1 MLSLAFGVND
11 IYEYEGK
18 EYKLD
23 LAFDNVLRVIDLTED
38 NSLSDVFRANL
49 AIDVLFADDMP
60 WPRSNEEDEYA
71 NIEEKSLVLIDIFTN
86 YIVKENDDGLLYD
99 IDGNKMPSAT
109 NNNDDDVEE
118 IASYSLTQDADY
130 IYASFLQD
138 YNIDLLDSRGE
149 MHWYKFRALLESLR
163 DDTTIKTIIGIRQA
177 ELPSGKGTEKERNEL
192 IKLKNRYKLKD

>member
-60 WPRSNEEDEYA
+60 WPRSNEEDKYA

-86 YIVKENDDGLLYD
+86 YIVKENDDGMLYD

-109 NNNDDDVEE
+109 NNNDEAEE

-138 YNIDLLDSRGE
+138 YNIDLLDSRGK

>member
-60 WPRSNEEDEYA
+60 WPRSNEEDKYA

-109 NNNDDDVEE
+109 NNNDEAEE

-138 YNIDLLDSRGE
+138 YNIDLLDSRGK

-192 IKLKNRYKLKD
+192 SKLKNRYKLKD

>member
-60 WPRSNEEDEYA
+60 WPRSNEEDKYA

-109 NNNDDDVEE
+109 NNNDEAEE

-138 YNIDLLDSRGE
+138 YNIDLLDSRGK

-177 ELPSGKGTEKERNEL
+177 ELPSGKGTEKERDAL
-192 IKLKNRYKLKD
+192 IKLKNHYKLKD

>member
-11 IYEYEGK
+11 IYEYKGK

-23 LAFDNVLRVIDLTED
+23 LAFDNVLRVIELTED

-109 NNNDDDVEE
+109 NNNDDAEE

-138 YNIDLLDSRGE
+138 YNIDLLDSRGK

>member
-23 LAFDNVLRVIDLTED
+23 LAFDNVLRVIELTED

-49 AIDVLFADDMP
+49 AIDVLFVDDMP

-109 NNNDDDVEE
+109 NNNDDAEE

-138 YNIDLLDSRGE
+138 YNIDLLDSRGK

>member
-23 LAFDNVLRVIDLTED
+23 LAFDNVLRVIELTED

-49 AIDVLFADDMP
+49 AIDVIFVDDMP
-60 WPRSNEEDEYA
+60 WTRSNEEDEYA

-109 NNNDDDVEE
+109 NNDDVEE

-138 YNIDLLDSRGE
+138 YNIDLLDSRGK

>member
-38 NSLSDVFRANL
+38 NSLSNVFRANL

-60 WPRSNEEDEYA
+60 WPRSNEEDKYA

-109 NNNDDDVEE
+109 NNNDEAEE

-138 YNIDLLDSRGE
+138 YNIDLLDSRGK

>member
-38 NSLSDVFRANL
+38 NSLSNVFRANL

-60 WPRSNEEDEYA
+60 WPRSNEEDKYA

-109 NNNDDDVEE
+109 NNNDEAEE

-138 YNIDLLDSRGE
+138 YNIDLLDSRGKT
-149 MHWYKFRALLESLR
+149 HWYKFRALLESLR

>member
-11 IYEYEGK
+11 IYEYKGK

-60 WPRSNEEDEYA
+60 WPRSSEEDEYA

-99 IDGNKMPSAT
+99 IDGNKMPNAT
-109 NNNDDDVEE
+109 NNNDEAEE

-138 YNIDLLDSRGE
+138 YNIDLLDSRGK

>member
-1 MLSLAFGVND
+1 LAFGVND

-38 NSLSDVFRANL
+38 NSLSNVFRANL

-60 WPRSNEEDEYA
+60 WPRSNEEDKYA

-109 NNNDDDVEE
+109 NNNDEAEE

-138 YNIDLLDSRGE
+138 YNIDLLDSRGK

>member
-23 LAFDNVLRVIDLTED
+23 LAFDNVLRVIELTED

-49 AIDVLFADDMP
+49 AIDVLFVDEMP
-60 WPRSNEEDEYA
+60 WPSSNEEDEYA

-109 NNNDDDVEE
+109 NNDDAEE

-138 YNIDLLDSRGE
+138 YNIDLLDSRGK

-192 IKLKNRYKLKD
+192 IKLKNRYKLRD

>member
-49 AIDVLFADDMP
+49 AIDVLFVDDMP
-60 WPRSNEEDEYA
+60 WPRSNEEDKYA

-109 NNNDDDVEE
+109 NNNDEAEE

-138 YNIDLLDSRGE
+138 YNIDLLDSRGK

>member
-38 NSLSDVFRANL
+38 NSLSNVFRANL

-60 WPRSNEEDEYA
+60 WPRSNEEDKYA

-86 YIVKENDDGLLYD
+86 YIVKENDDGLVYD

-109 NNNDDDVEE
+109 NNNDEAEE

-138 YNIDLLDSRGE
+138 YNIDLLDSRGK

>member
-49 AIDVLFADDMP
+49 AIDVLFAGDMP
-60 WPRSNEEDEYA
+60 WPRSSEEDEYA

-109 NNNDDDVEE
+109 NNNDDAEE

-138 YNIDLLDSRGE
+138 YNIDLLDSRGK

>member
-11 IYEYEGK
+11 IYEYKGK

-109 NNNDDDVEE
+109 NNEDAEE

-192 IKLKNRYKLKD
+192 IKLKNRYKLQD

>member
-23 LAFDNVLRVIDLTED
+23 LAFDNVLRVIELTED

-49 AIDVLFADDMP
+49 AIDVLFVDDMP
-60 WPRSNEEDEYA
+60 WPCSNEEDEYA

-86 YIVKENDDGLLYD
+86 YIVKENEDGLLYD

-109 NNNDDDVEE
+109 NNDDVEE

-138 YNIDLLDSRGE
+138 YNIDLLDSRGK

>member
-109 NNNDDDVEE
+109 NNNDDAEE
-118 IASYSLTQDADY
+118 IASYSLMQDADY

-138 YNIDLLDSRGE
+138 YNIDLLDSRGK

-192 IKLKNRYKLKD
+192 IKLKNRYKLRD

>member
-49 AIDVLFADDMP
+49 AIDVLFVDDMP

-99 IDGNKMPSAT
+99 IDGNKMPGAT
-109 NNNDDDVEE
+109 NNNDDAEE

-138 YNIDLLDSRGE
+138 YNIDLLDSRGK

>member
-23 LAFDNVLRVIDLTED
+23 LAFDNVLRVIELTED

-49 AIDVLFADDMP
+49 AIDVLFVDDMP

-109 NNNDDDVEE
+109 NNNDDAEE

-138 YNIDLLDSRGE
+138 YNIDLLESQGE

>member
-99 IDGNKMPSAT
+99 IDGNKMPNAT
-109 NNNDDDVEE
+109 NNNDEAEE

-138 YNIDLLDSRGE
+138 YNIDLLDSRGK

-163 DDTTIKTIIGIRQA
+163 EDTTIKTIIGIRQA

>member
-23 LAFDNVLRVIDLTED
+23 LAFDNVLRVIELTED
-38 NSLSDVFRANL
+38 NGLSDVFRANL
-49 AIDVLFADDMP
+49 AIEVIFVDDMP

-109 NNNDDDVEE
+109 NNDDVEE

-138 YNIDLLDSRGE
+138 YNIDLLDSRGK

>member
-23 LAFDNVLRVIDLTED
+23 LAFDNVLRVIELTED

-49 AIDVLFADDMP
+49 AIDVLFVDDMP

-99 IDGNKMPSAT
+99 IDGNKMPSGT
-109 NNNDDDVEE
+109 NNNDDAEE

-138 YNIDLLDSRGE
+138 YNIDLLDSRGK

>member
-23 LAFDNVLRVIDLTED
+23 LAFDNVLRVIELTED

-49 AIDVLFADDMP
+49 AIDVLFVDDMP

-109 NNNDDDVEE
+109 NNNDEAEE

-138 YNIDLLDSRGE
+138 YNIDLLDSRGK

>member
-23 LAFDNVLRVIDLTED
+23 LAFDNVLRVIELTED

-49 AIDVLFADDMP
+49 AIDVLFVDDMP
-60 WPRSNEEDEYA
+60 WPCSNEEDEYA

-109 NNNDDDVEE
+109 NNNDEAEE

-138 YNIDLLDSRGE
+138 YNIDLLDSRGK

>member
-60 WPRSNEEDEYA
+60 WPRSSEEDEYA

-109 NNNDDDVEE
+109 NNNDDAEE

-138 YNIDLLDSRGE
+138 YNIDLLDSRGK

-177 ELPSGKGTEKERNEL
+177 ELPNGKGTEKERNEL

>member
-23 LAFDNVLRVIDLTED
+23 LAFDNVLRVIELTED

-49 AIDVLFADDMP
+49 AIDVLFVDDMP
-60 WPRSNEEDEYA
+60 WSRSNEEDEYA

-109 NNNDDDVEE
+109 NNNDDAEE

-138 YNIDLLDSRGE
+138 YNIDLLDSRGK

>member
-23 LAFDNVLRVIDLTED
+23 LAFDNILRVIELTED

-49 AIDVLFADDMP
+49 AIDVLFVDDMP
-60 WPRSNEEDEYA
+60 WSRSNEEDEYA

-109 NNNDDDVEE
+109 NNNDEAEE

-138 YNIDLLDSRGE
+138 YNIDLLDSRGK

>member
-60 WPRSNEEDEYA
+60 LPRSNEEDEYA

-109 NNNDDDVEE
+109 NNNDDAEE

-138 YNIDLLDSRGE
+138 YNIDLLDSRGK

>member
-38 NSLSDVFRANL
+38 NSLSNVFRANL
-49 AIDVLFADDMP
+49 IIDVLFADDMP
-60 WPRSNEEDEYA
+60 WPRSNEEDKYA

-109 NNNDDDVEE
+109 NNNDEAEE

-138 YNIDLLDSRGE
+138 YNIDLLDSRGK

>member
-49 AIDVLFADDMP
+49 AIDVLFVDDMP
-60 WPRSNEEDEYA
+60 WTRSNEEDEYA

-109 NNNDDDVEE
+109 NNNDDAEE

-138 YNIDLLDSRGE
+138 YNIDLLDSRGK

>member
-49 AIDVLFADDMP
+49 AIDVLFVDDMP

-99 IDGNKMPSAT
+99 IDGNKMSSAT
-109 NNNDDDVEE
+109 NNNDDAEE

-138 YNIDLLDSRGE
+138 YNIDLLDSRGK

>member
-23 LAFDNVLRVIDLTED
+23 LAFDNVLRVIELTED

-49 AIDVLFADDMP
+49 AIDVLFVDDMP
-60 WPRSNEEDEYA
+60 WLRSNEEDEYA

-109 NNNDDDVEE
+109 INEDAEE

-138 YNIDLLDSRGE
+138 YNIDLLDSRGK

>member
-11 IYEYEGK
+11 IYEYQGK

>member
-23 LAFDNVLRVIDLTED
+23 LAFDNVLRVIELTED

-60 WPRSNEEDEYA
+60 WPRSNEEDKYA

-109 NNNDDDVEE
+109 NNNDEAEE

-138 YNIDLLDSRGE
+138 YNIDLLDSRGK